1 MHRVSLIFVSLSVFA
16 AACSGR
22 TETAARTDTNTATP
36 AIVTFSHLKWTSLP
50 EMPGMEI
57 STISGDPKTGAYTQM
72 RRVRAGTDNGPHT
85 HSNEITDVVISG
97 VWYMGADD
105 ASAKDL
111 GPGSYGTVPPNWVHV
126 SGCRPGSDC
135 IFFQVGKGK
144 FDFIRSDPR

>member
-1 MHRVSLIFVSLSVFA
+1 MYRVWLIFVSVNILSV
-16 AACSGR
+16 ACADRMEKSTQ
-22 TETAARTDTNTATP
+22 TETNTAIP
-36 AIVTFSHLKWTSLP
+36 AIVSFSELKWTSLS

-57 STISGDPKTGAYTQM
+57 ATLSGDPKTGAYTQM

-85 HSNEITDVVISG
+85 HSNQITDVVISG
-97 VWYMGADD
+97 VWYIGADD

-111 GPGSYGTVPPNWVHV
+111 GPGSVGTVPPNWVHV

-144 FDFIRSDPR
+144 FDFDRSAPQ